1 MALTVWTKPSGYSFG
16 TFQERLKFDEPL
28 PVANDAGVT
37 YTVISGALPGGLR
50 ISGNTITGTPYEVA
64 RTTEFSFCIRAS
76 KDNQIADRTF
86 SITVEGSDPPEFITP
101 PGDLDIGPAH
111 QYFVLDSSYVDYQI
125 EAIDLDTATGQQ
137 LTYFIASDGGE
148 LPPGL
153 VLTEDGRIVG
163 LVQPALAIRSEDG
176 DGTYD
181 QSFYDSVAYD
191 FAYRPTN
198 GYDSYIFDNVF
209 YDYSLPTNPPKKL
222 NRNYEFEVS
231 VTDGDSVA
239 KRKFKIFVVGDD
251 YFRADNT
258 TWLNNTGLFTADV
271 TYLRA
276 PIWLTRSDLGTY
288 RANNYITLILD
299 VYDQAQI
306 YYQVEGVNA
315 DISAI
320 SKKRLITD
328 NVVGSYNLTL
338 TSNVMPKVGQWL
350 SFTKEFYIA
359 AWSSSTLYKKG
370 DIVSNNTVVYVCE
383 LDHTSILDPDSFLVD
398 VADGKWSLYPATEK
412 YQISQVA
419 IVGIDEY
426 RLTLTTP
433 LQINVPE
440 NILFYIGSLSQLPNG
455 MSFDSQTG
463 EVYGNV
469 PYQPAITTTYRF
481 TITASRFSD
490 DGERASSSRM
500 FTIRIIGEIDSVI
513 TWNTDPNLGTINAN
527 FISTLSV
534 SATTT
539 VPNSIVLYTLT
550 EGKLPP
556 GLTLDL
562 DGEIVGKVN
571 QYGNPSTGKL
581 GLTTFDYTGPGGV
594 TSFDGGKLTVDRVY
608 NFTVQARDILGY
620 SATIRTFTITIETPN
635 EIIYSNI
642 RTKPFL
648 PIYQRNI
655 WKDFINNT
663 SVFTPESI
671 YRPNDPSFGLQTELS
686 MLVYAGI
693 ETTEAAKYVSA
704 MGLNH
709 KRKRFHFGDVKKAI
723 ALKPGT
729 KTEVYEVVYVEMI
742 DPLEP
747 NGKRLPNK
755 LEGLGLQPNTITAD
769 LSNIFWSRDPND
781 LSITAPTSTRP
792 NTYMTVDSTGYEV
805 SNPNV
810 NEYFPNSISNWR
822 DRLSAVGETERNYLP
837 LWMRSIQPGT
847 KQELGF
853 TLAVPLC
860 FCKVG
865 AADDIVLNI
874 KNYLNTTDFKF
885 SQLDFTADRYI
896 IDSVTGTSSDKYLVF
911 RNDRITV

>member
-1 MALTVWTKPSGYSFG
+1 MTLTVWTKPSGYSFG
-16 TFQERLKFDEPL
+16 TFQERVGVNQAL
-28 PVANDAGVT
+28 PVENDTGVS
-37 YTVISGALPGGLR
+37 YAVISGGLPSGLR
-50 ISGNTITGTPYEVA
+50 IHSNSITGTPYEVA
-64 RTTEFSFCIRAS
+64 RTTEYSFCIRAS
-76 KDNQIADRTF
+76 KDNQISDRTF
-86 SITVEGSDPPEFITP
+86 KITVEGVDPPEFITP
-101 PGDLDIGPAH
+101 AGDLDIGPAH
-111 QYFVLDSSYVDYQI
+111 QYFVLDNSYVDYQI

-137 LTYFIASDGGE
+137 LTYFISSGDGE

-153 VLTEDGRIVG
+153 VLTDDGRIVG
-163 LVQPALAIRSEDG
+163 LVQPVLSIRPEDG

-181 QSFYDSVAYD
+181 ESFYDSVAYD

-198 GYDSYIFDNVF
+198 GYDSYVFDNVF
-209 YDYSLPTNPPKKL
+209 FDYFLPTNPPKKL
-222 NRNYEFEVS
+222 NRNYEFQVS
-231 VTDGDSVA
+231 VTDGDTVA

-258 TWLNNTGLFTADV
+258 TWLNTTGLFTADV

-276 PIWLTRSDLGTY
+276 PIWLTRNDLGTY
-288 RANNYITLILD
+288 RANNYVTLILD

-320 SKKRLITD
+320 SRKKLSSD
-328 NVVGSYNLTL
+328 NISGSSTL
-338 TSNVMPKVGQWL
+338 SISSSIKPAVGQWL

-359 AWSSSTLYKKG
+359 AWSSSTLYKRG
-370 DIVSNNTVVYVCE
+370 DVVNNNNVIYVCE
-383 LDHTSILDPDSFLVD
+383 ITHTSILDPDSFLVD
-398 VADGKWSLYPATEK
+398 VNNGKWSLYPATEK
-412 YQISQVA
+412 YQISQVSSL
-419 IVGIDEY
+419 GNDEY
-426 RLTLTTP
+426 RLTLSSA
-433 LQINVPE
+433 LLINVPE
-440 NILFYIGSLSQLPNG
+440 NILFYIGTLSQLPTG
-455 MSFDSQTG
+455 MSFDAQTG
-463 EVYGNV
+463 EVYGTV
-469 PYQPAITTTYRF
+469 PYQPAITTTYKF

-500 FTIRIIGEIDSVI
+500 FTIDIIGEIDSVI
-513 TWNTDPNLGTINAN
+513 TWNTNPDLGTINAN

-534 SATTT
+534 NATTT
-539 VPNSIVLYTLT
+539 VPNSIILYTLT
-550 EGKLPP
+550 SGRLPP

-571 QYGNPSTGKL
+571 QYGNPVTGTL
-581 GLTTFDYTGPGGV
+581 GLTTFDYNTSV
-594 TSFDGGKLTVDRVY
+594 TSFDGSTTTVDRDY
-608 NFTVQARDILGY
+608 IFTVQARDILGY
-620 SATIRTFTITIETPN
+620 SATTRTFKIVIDTPN
-635 EIIYSNI
+635 EIVYSNI

-663 SVFTPESI
+663 SVFTPDSI
-671 YRPNDPSFGLQTELS
+671 YRPNDPSFGLQTDLS

-693 ETTEAAKYVSA
+693 ETTEAGKYVGA
-704 MGLNH
+704 IGLNH
-709 KRKRFHFGDVKKAI
+709 KRKRFHFGNVKKAI

-729 KTEVYEVVYVEMI
+729 MNEVYEVVYVEML

-747 NGKRLPNK
+747 NGRRLPNK
-755 LEGLGLQPNTITAD
+755 LENLGLQTNTVTTDI
-769 LSNIFWSRDPND
+769 SNIFWSRDIND
-781 LSITAPTSTRP
+781 LSITAPSSVRP
-792 NTYMTVDSTGYEV
+792 EIYLTVDSTGYEV
-805 SNPNV
+805 SNPNT

-822 DRLSAVGETERNYLP
+822 DRIETVGETERNYLP

-853 TLAVPLC
+853 TLAIPLC

-865 AADDIVLNI
+865 SADDIILNI
-874 KNYLNTTDFKF
+874 KNYINTTDFSF
-885 SQLDFTADRYI
+885 NQLDFTADRYI